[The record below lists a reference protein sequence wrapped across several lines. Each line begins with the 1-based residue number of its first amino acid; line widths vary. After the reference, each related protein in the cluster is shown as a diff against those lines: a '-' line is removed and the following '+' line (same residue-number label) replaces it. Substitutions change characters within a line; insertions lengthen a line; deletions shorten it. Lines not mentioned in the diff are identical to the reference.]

1 MGAVGTVKPEAQA
14 AKDLEAFAH
23 PADHEDP
30 GRHVVR
36 RHRSPAVHAGRR
48 LRRQAA
54 RELALIGKQFL
65 YVERYMKLLA
75 PKWQMMSDPQ
85 LTGYFAN
92 FMVEVS
98 REHQSDVEV

>member
-1 MGAVGTVKPEAQA
+1 M
-14 AKDLEAFAH
+14 
-23 PADHEDP
+23 
-30 GRHVVR
+30 
-36 RHRSPAVHAGRR
+36 
-48 LRRQAA
+48 
-54 RELALIGKQFL
+54 LIGKQFL

-98 REHQSDVEV
+98 REHQSDLEI